1 MYVYKDIYIYIYM
14 VVPTT
19 GMGGDS
25 QRHAS
30 LGVCLNPHISI
41 SNSSV
46 SAVGHEPCLLED
58 VSGIGAVRLQN

>member
-1 MYVYKDIYIYIYM
+1 M